1 MTNRTPDPGCCVCR
15 GTGNRAWDDAWN
27 SEAMHLEYGTPEKD
41 NCYCVVGHDQLG
53 NRWRRTDEPKVPST
67 ERRDSMTTQATRPL
81 GRPAQTP
88 RGGSPAPAAPPP
100 RESRMTLAG
109 VRKGLR
115 PAPDRILLVGTE
127 GVGKSTFAAAAPSPI
142 FLAAEDGVRHLDVAS
157 FPEPKSFTDV
167 LDALRVLATEEH
179 GYKTVVLDT
188 VDWIEPLIW
197 QHVCERNGWPTIE
210 EPGYGK
216 GYAVATEEWRRL
228 LAALDYLRSKREM
241 EVVLLAHATV
251 KTFKNPAGTDFDRYE
266 CKLQKSAAALLREWC
281 DANLFAVYEE
291 FVKEGKGL
299 ARAKGVSTG
308 ARVLKT
314 VRTAAWDAKNRHGL
328 PEELPLDY
336 AAYAEARAAGQPA
349 SAEALTAE
357 IQRIT
362 EDLAPSEEAR
372 AAIGVRLLAAQND
385 AAKLAVL
392 LNTLRER
399 LAQQQAA
406 APTGAATTEGN

>member
-1 MTNRTPDPGCCVCR
+1 
-15 GTGNRAWDDAWN
+15 
-27 SEAMHLEYGTPEKD
+27 
-41 NCYCVVGHDQLG
+41 
-53 NRWRRTDEPKVPST
+53 
-67 ERRDSMTTQATRPL
+67 MTTQTRPPA
-81 GRPAQTP
+81 RPTTQRP
-88 RGGSPAPAAPPP
+88 GQAPPP
-100 RESRMTLAG
+100 ARENRMTLSG

-157 FPEPKSFTDV
+157 FPEPKSFADV
-167 LDALRVLATEEH
+167 LDALRSLATETHE
-179 GYKTVVLDT
+179 YRTLVLDT

-228 LAALDYLRSKREM
+228 LVALDHLRTARSM
-241 EVVLLAHATV
+241 EVILLAHATV

-266 CKLQKSAAALLREWC
+266 CKLQKGAAALLREWC

-349 SAEALTAE
+349 SPEALATE
-357 IQRIT
+357 IQQLVERLGMSP
-362 EDLAPSEEAR
+362 EGR
-372 AAIGVRLLAAQND
+372 AAVGARLAGAAGD
-385 AAKLAVL
+385 ASKLAVIA
-392 LNTLRER
+392 NTLRER
-399 LAQQQAA
+399 LAQQEA
-406 APTGAATTEGN
+406 APVGAATTEGS